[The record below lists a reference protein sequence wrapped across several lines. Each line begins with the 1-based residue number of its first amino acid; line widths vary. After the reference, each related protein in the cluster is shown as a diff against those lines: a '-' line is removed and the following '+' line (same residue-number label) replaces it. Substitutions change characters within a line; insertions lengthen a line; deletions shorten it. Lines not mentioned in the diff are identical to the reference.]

1 MRFSRS
7 LTTRLFLAFGLA
19 FELPVF
25 VFFLSLSGIVTAKQ
39 LFKGTPYAVLAVFV
53 AAAILTPPDWISQI
67 LLAIPMIGL
76 YLVGVGVAW
85 LFGKK

>member
-1 MRFSRS
+1 MREVFA